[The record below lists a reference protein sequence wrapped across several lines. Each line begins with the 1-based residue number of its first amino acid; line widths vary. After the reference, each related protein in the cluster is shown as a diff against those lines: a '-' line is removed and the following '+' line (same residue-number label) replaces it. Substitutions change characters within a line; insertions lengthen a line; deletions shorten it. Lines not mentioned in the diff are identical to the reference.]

1 MEESQTK
8 PTHSITAMPSQIKQK
23 REDANKT
30 LGAGTLG
37 GSLQSVCR
45 MLTSG
50 LALLMFTVH
59 QKTKSLSPQV
69 SEKPVLNK

>member
-1 MEESQTK
+1 MLTK
-8 PTHSITAMPSQIKQK
+8 RWVLGLWVAPS
-23 REDANKT
+23 
-30 LGAGTLG
+30 
-37 GSLQSVCR
+37 SQSVCR